1 MYNYKKAGAVLIG
14 NTMQFYDFTIYAF
27 LATQISKQFF
37 NFKSE
42 FLSYLVVFCVFSGGY
57 LTRPIGALIFGHFGD
72 RSGRSKALSITI
84 IFSAFTTFL
93 IGILPGYKTM
103 GLASPIILVILRLMQ
118 GLAVS
123 GEEGGSVVLLFEDN
137 SFKNKGILGS
147 MVLSSVLVGVLLGM
161 IVCLETSRLFSDP
174 SFQYW
179 SWRIP
184 FLVSLPLG
192 IIGISLRFL
201 FNDNQLFF
209 LAKKNKLLIQKPVK
223 SLFKTHLWTVLYGV
237 STVSIYSIMTST
249 LIVHLPYFFKVKMG
263 FTSEMSL
270 LILIFSISLI
280 IILTPIFGKIH
291 DSYDPKK
298 AHRHYSFAVAIA
310 APILFYYAASGDVV
324 QTTISIV
331 LFSILTALISSTI
344 FSILVDKFPFGVRY
358 SGVSLAFNLSVT
370 IFSSSTP
377 VILIFIE
384 NYFKKNYLI
393 GFYIS
398 FLTILSIITNFILQK
413 KLALNHFNTFNNEK
427 RIYKSIQLSKQK
439 I

>member
-27 LATQISKQFF
+27 LATQIGKQFF

-42 FLSYLVVFCVFSGGY
+42 FLSYLVVFCVFAGGY

-72 RSGRSKALSITI
+72 RNGRSKALSVTI
-84 IFSAFTTFL
+84 IFSALTTFL

-103 GLASPIILVILRLMQ
+103 GLASPIILVMLRLIQ

-123 GEEGGSVVLLFEDN
+123 GEEGGSVVLLFEGN
-137 SFKNKGILGS
+137 SFKNKGVIGS

-161 IVCLETSRLFSDP
+161 IVCLETNRIFSDP
-174 SFQYW
+174 SFEYW

-184 FLVSLPLG
+184 FLLSLPLG
-192 IIGISLRFL
+192 IIGVSLRFL
-201 FNDNQLFF
+201 FNDDQLFL
-209 LAKKNKLLIQKPVK
+209 LAKQKKLLIQKPGK

-237 STVSIYSIMTST
+237 SIVSIYSIMTST

-263 FTSEMSL
+263 FTPDMSL

-280 IILTPIFGKIH
+280 VILTPLFGKIYE
-291 DSYDPKK
+291 SYDSKIV
-298 AHRHYSFAVAIA
+298 HRYYSILVAIT
-310 APILFYYAASGDVV
+310 APILFYYAASGNVL

-344 FSILVDKFPFGVRY
+344 FSILVGQFPFGVRY

-377 VILIFIE
+377 VILIFLE
-384 NYFKKNYLI
+384 NYFKTNYVI
-393 GFYIS
+393 GLYIS
-398 FLTILSIITNFILQK
+398 FLTVLSIITNFIFQK
-413 KLALNHFNTFNNEK
+413 KLDSNHFTIFDNEK
-427 RIYKSIQLSKQK
+427 MIYKSMQLSE
-439 I
+439 